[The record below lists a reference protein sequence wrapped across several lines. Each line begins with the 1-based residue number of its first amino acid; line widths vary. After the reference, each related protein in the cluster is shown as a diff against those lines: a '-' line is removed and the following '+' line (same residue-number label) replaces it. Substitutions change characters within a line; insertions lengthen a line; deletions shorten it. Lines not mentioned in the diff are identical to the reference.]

1 MFLWC
6 LFGADAVPSGG
17 HCMEENVLMQMVSLQ
32 PNVRSRAGRF
42 RRFRRF
48 RRFGRFGAKT
58 TSTESSTTQET
69 TTSIETTTT
78 MQETTT
84 SIETT
89 TTMQETTTSIETT
102 TTMQETTTSIETTT
116 TMQETTTS
124 IESTTA
130 MQETTATTTRV
141 VCTGGTSGGSE
152 VALTKIIDTSPPQ
165 NTFTF
170 NVNVTSPECECVG
183 SPVFWSIPGFL
194 RVDVIGVQDANSV
207 SFISITSPNDT
218 DVKVAPFR
226 SGTLL
231 TAGTVAF
238 NGFPAN
244 GSWVIKLLDA
254 SGNLSTQTG
263 STFTIQF
270 GLISCRQVL
279 PTPDCVGN
287 SFGGRV
293 WVAQNASLVGTT
305 LSPSPTLLHF
315 DVEASSACCVV
326 SGFVQLRLEFN
337 AVSSPSGRTLTAAG
351 LSPDAIPFYLRTDLF
366 DIYLRGTWVTRGVA
380 HVAAFG
386 GRAAGLWTLST
397 STDGPYTAVI
407 NSLGWTPQLQ
417 VGVGDCP

>member
-1 MFLWC
+1 MPLTNICAMFLWC

-32 PNVRSRAGRF
+32 PNVRAG
-42 RRFRRF
+42 RFRRF
-48 RRFGRFGAKT
+48 RRFGRFRART

-69 TTSIETTTT
+69 TTSIE
-78 MQETTT
+78 
-84 SIETT
+84 S
-89 TTMQETTTSIETT
+89 
-102 TTMQETTTSIETTT
+102 TT

-124 IESTTA
+124 IESTTT
-130 MQETTATTTRV
+130 MQETTTSIESTTTMQETTTTTTRV

-165 NTFTF
+165 NMFTF

-183 SPVFWSIPGFL
+183 SPVYRSIPGFL
-194 RVDVIGVQDANSV
+194 GVDVNGVQDANSV

-326 SGFVQLRLEFN
+326 RGFVQLRLEFN
-337 AVSSPSGRTLTAAG
+337 AVSSPSGIRTLTAAG
-351 LSPDAIPFYLRTDLF
+351 LSPDAIPFNLREDMF
-366 DIYLRGTWVTRGVA
+366 DIYLQGTWVTRVAA

-386 GRAAGLWTLST
+386 GRAAGLWTLNM